1 MDFGFDPPVAF
12 DRVLD
17 EMEIRRSWPSS
28 FYSEMK
34 NYRGTLLLNGQ
45 KISVGATAIPEGIIE
60 FGVDFSDDDGL
71 TFLGIPLA
79 TSTSRFTQALDERF
93 IPWVDDGKCGI
104 VLYEHWL
111 SFFDDVGE
119 IKQILWYNRE
129 LVTDLEMLDMAF
141 PPKR

>member
-17 EMEIRRSWPSS
+17 EMGVS
-28 FYSEMK
+28 YSDLFSRDPEETDI
-34 NYRGTLLLNGQ
+34 RGTLLLDGREL
-45 KISVGATAIPEGIIE
+45 SVGATAIPEGVIE

-119 IKQILWYNRE
+119 IKQILWHNRE

>member
-17 EMEIRRSWPSS
+17 EMGVS
-28 FYSEMK
+28 YSDLFSRDPEETDT
-34 NYRGTLLLNGQ
+34 RGTLLLDGREL
-45 KISVGATAIPEGIIE
+45 SVGATAIPDGVIE

-104 VLYEHWL
+104 VLYEHWGL
-111 SFFDDVGE
+111 FFEDIGE
-119 IKQILWYNRE
+119 IKQITWYNRE
-129 LVTDLEMLDMAF
+129 LVTDLELLDIAF